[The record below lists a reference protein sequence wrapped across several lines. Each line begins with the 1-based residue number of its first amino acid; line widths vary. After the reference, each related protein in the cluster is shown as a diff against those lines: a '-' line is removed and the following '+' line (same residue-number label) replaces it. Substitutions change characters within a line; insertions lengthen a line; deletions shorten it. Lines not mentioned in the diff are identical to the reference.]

1 MAAGINMAKMMRM
14 TPALLV
20 LLATLN
26 IVVVSSIQTTD
37 HEIHKGIE
45 STSVTAAATSR
56 RRRTRRNTRR
66 RRRSSVECLCSPRS
80 YVFRIPKFL
89 SLPSGEYSCDAHNNN
104 NNNNADNN
112 TINKSKEG
120 ISDSLCIHFP
130 LGDNIASDTTMMTT
144 IETTSLSFFEFS
156 TSLNSTIIHQLSSSF
171 AEDDDDYD
179 DEMDYHLV
187 EFPSASRNLDPSL
200 PLTEQD
206 VPGGV
211 MLLLTGRIGGRDDG
225 SAATI
230 NVQSTIAWNYDGREC
245 RVEPVGVGDSIGWLI
260 VVSAACVF
268 SVYFILFYFILL
280 ETRPAFLHDQEECTP
295 AIPDF
300 CPATA
305 ATVAEMEEQRDDD
318 DDALEIFYSKSS
330 KAAKS
335 HGGHTIGG
343 DDGGGKSNKENGK
356 SDKRES
362 GKSKS
367 GKSHANHRSHKSGG
381 ENGGGGKSGKSGR

>member
-56 RRRTRRNTRR
+56 RRRRTRR

-144 IETTSLSFFEFS
+144 IETTSLSFFELS

-260 VVSAACVF
+260 V
-268 SVYFILFYFILL
+268 
-280 ETRPAFLHDQEECTP
+280 EEYTP

-381 ENGGGGKSGKSGR
+381 KNGGGGKSGKSGR

>member
-104 NNNNADNN
+104 NNTNADNS

-260 VVSAACVF
+260 V
-268 SVYFILFYFILL
+268 
-280 ETRPAFLHDQEECTP
+280 EECTP

>member
-56 RRRTRRNTRR
+56 TRRTRRNTRR

-260 VVSAACVF
+260 V
-268 SVYFILFYFILL
+268 
-280 ETRPAFLHDQEECTP
+280 EECTP

-330 KAAKS
+330 KAARS
-335 HGGHTIGG
+335 HGGQ
-343 DDGGGKSNKENGK
+343 SNKENGK

>member
-89 SLPSGEYSCDAHNNN
+89 SLPSGEYSCDAHNNNN

-260 VVSAACVF
+260 V
-268 SVYFILFYFILL
+268 
-280 ETRPAFLHDQEECTP
+280 EECTP